1 MSINLG
7 MITIVIDDYDRAISH
22 YVDDLGFELLEDSV
36 LTPEKRWV
44 VVSPGQSGAAIL
56 LAKAANEAQTAA
68 IGNSTGGR
76 VGFFLFTTD
85 FDKTY
90 QSYLTKGIEFTEA
103 PRLERFGHVVVF
115 KDKYGNKWDLIEGV
129 REVRR

>member
-44 VVSPGQSGAAIL
+44 VVSQ
-56 LAKAANEAQTAA
+56 ANQVL
-68 IGNSTGGR
+68 R
-76 VGFFLFTTD
+76 FF
-85 FDKTY
+85 
-90 QSYLTKGIEFTEA
+90 
-103 PRLERFGHVVVF
+103 
-115 KDKYGNKWDLIEGV
+115 
-129 REVRR
+129 